1 MEIKTK
7 FNVGDKVYRLK
18 YTLMETENRVYRW
31 TCVLDTI
38 NSIYTRTEK
47 FTKIIYY
54 FNYGSLG
61 GVNVLEKDCFKT
73 REQAQKECDRR
84 NGKIY

>member
-18 YTLMETENRVYRW
+18 YTLMETKNRVYRW

-54 FNYGSLG
+54 FDYSSLG

-73 REQAQKECDRR
+73 EAEALKEVNKR
-84 NGKIY
+84 NG